1 MKYSKIAQ
9 ELCSHPWAITEAKLD
24 TIVGVLLLK
33 ESGGGI
39 SADVR
44 ERIVA
49 EAEERKANLQ
59 RNAGKI
65 GVMGIYGTLSHRPS
79 IFSSGGL
86 SAMEIREKAKALAA
100 DEDIAEVV
108 LDIDSQGG
116 SVFGLPEAAKAL
128 YDLRKVKPVTAVVNA
143 NAHSAAYFLASQAN
157 EIVSTESGYTG
168 SIGVI
173 LPVVDDSE
181 EDANVTYIK
190 AGKYKAEGYEA
201 PTEEYTEHMQ
211 GIVDKFYSQFVGA
224 VARGRGIDAS
234 TVEAN
239 FGQGRSFLAEEAKE
253 RGMIDRI
260 SSFDEVIEDKLNK
273 LKSKRDR
280 NRRMRSALI

>member
-1 MKYSKIAQ
+1 MRYSKIAQ
-9 ELCSHPWAITEAKLD
+9 ELCAHPWAITEAKLD

-33 ESGGGI
+33 QSGGEV

-44 ERIVA
+44 EKIVA

-59 RNAGKI
+59 RSVGKI

-100 DEDIAEVV
+100 DEDIAEVI
-108 LDIDSQGG
+108 LDVDSQGG
-116 SVFGLPEAAKAL
+116 SVFGLPEAARAI
-128 YDLRKVKPVTAVVNA
+128 YELRKVKPVTAVINTQ
-143 NAHSAAYFLASQAN
+143 AHSAAYFLASQAS

-181 EDANVTYIK
+181 EEANVTYIK

-201 PTEEYTEHMQ
+201 PTEDYKEHMQ
-211 GIVDKFYSQFVGA
+211 GIVDKFYSQFVNA
-224 VARGRGIDAS
+224 VARGRGIDADKVQS
-234 TVEAN
+234 D
-239 FGQGRSFLAEEAKE
+239 FGQGRSFLAEEAME
-253 RGMIDRI
+253 RGMVDRI

-273 LKSKRDR
+273 LKSKRER
-280 NRRMRSALI
+280 SRRLRSALI